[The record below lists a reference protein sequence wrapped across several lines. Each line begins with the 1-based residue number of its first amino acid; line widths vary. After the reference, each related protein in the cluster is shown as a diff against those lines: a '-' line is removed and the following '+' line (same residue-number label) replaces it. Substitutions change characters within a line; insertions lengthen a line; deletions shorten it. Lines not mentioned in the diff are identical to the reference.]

1 MSDERDD
8 KPARRGAPGGP
19 LARTDGPWRG
29 DEHQIQVT
37 AAQEAG
43 LPSGQV
49 ALDLYTEGFKLGLQ
63 ERDPADGAIVLRGRT
78 VLRADELERS
88 LRPMLRFLRVSPEAA
103 RVRVFDGQFELR
115 VASQAAE
122 ASASVQ
128 GAARSVLLMW
138 MAGALLGWWMLSVSR
153 VATFLV
159 WGISLLLGA
168 WSLRRGLVSGRTM
181 LAARLAVGLGMLAHE
196 EQLILPPTDAPRGLP
211 AGGRG
216 GGA

>member
-1 MSDERDD
+1 M
-8 KPARRGAPGGP
+8 
-19 LARTDGPWRG
+19 
-29 DEHQIQVT
+29 
-37 AAQEAG
+37 
-43 LPSGQV
+43 
-49 ALDLYTEGFKLGLQ
+49 
-63 ERDPADGAIVLRGRT
+63 
-78 VLRADELERS
+78 
-88 LRPMLRFLRVSPEAA
+88 
-103 RVRVFDGQFELR
+103 RVFDGQFELR

-128 GAARSVLLMW
+128 GAARTVLLMW

-159 WGISLLLGA
+159 WGMTLLVGA

-196 EQLILPPTDAPRGLP
+196 EQLILPPASGSTGTGP
-211 AGGRG
+211 GRG

>member
-1 MSDERDD
+1 VNDERD
-8 KPARRGAPGGP
+8 ARERGGP
-19 LARTDGPWRG
+19 LARPDGPWRG
-29 DEHQIQVT
+29 DEHQIQVL

-43 LPSGQV
+43 LPASQV
-49 ALDLYTEGFKLGLQ
+49 ALDLYTEGFKAGLQ

-78 VLRADELERS
+78 VLKAEELERS
-88 LRPMLRFLRVSPEAA
+88 LRPMLRFLRVTPEAT

-115 VASQAAE
+115 IAAQAAE

-128 GAARSVLLMW
+128 GASRTVLLMW

-159 WGISLLLGA
+159 WGLTLLIGA
-168 WSLRRGLVSGRTM
+168 YSLRRGLVSGRTM

-196 EQLILPPTDAPRGLP
+196 EQLILPP
-211 AGGRG
+211 AGTVGGGSSRG